1 MKFSFQLPSI
11 SGQPRIGR
19 ARWAVTVGILLVSA
33 VFETSF
39 FTKFDGFPFFGASPG
54 LTLAALAAFAF
65 YAGGKA
71 GGIAGIFSGFL
82 LDSLSGAVFPVSTV
96 VYFLVGYV
104 VGETNLSL
112 PRRDFRAYAIPAGL
126 ILPVRA
132 SLTLVRSGIYAGR
145 IPSLWAVLVASVLPE
160 AIWTFAASALFY
172 PVFRKVF
179 GDGLS

>member
-1 MKFSFQLPSI
+1 MKFPFHLPSI

-71 GGIAGIFSGFL
+71 GGIAGVFSGFI

-112 PRRDFRAYAIPAGL
+112 PRKDFRAYAIPAGL

-132 SLTLVRSGIYAGR
+132 FLTLVRSGVYAGR
-145 IPSLWAVLVASVLPE
+145 IPSLWSVLVASVLPE

-172 PVFRKVF
+172 PVFRKML
-179 GDGLS
+179 GGGEN